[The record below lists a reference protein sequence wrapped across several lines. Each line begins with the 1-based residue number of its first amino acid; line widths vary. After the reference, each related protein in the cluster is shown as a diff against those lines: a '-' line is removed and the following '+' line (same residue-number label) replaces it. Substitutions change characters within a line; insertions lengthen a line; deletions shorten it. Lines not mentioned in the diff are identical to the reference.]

1 MVNTRPKPYVFVL
14 MPFDGEFDD
23 IYQLGIKVACEDA
36 GAYCERVD
44 EQIFSESI
52 LQRIYNQISKA
63 DIIVADMTGRNAN
76 VFYEAGYAHALGKS
90 VVLLTSNADD
100 IPFDLKHY
108 PHIVYGGSIVDLKQ
122 ELNRRISWY
131 IDNPNEQ
138 LNQSHSILEF
148 YIQGSKMHESGNVLY
163 FELPDP
169 SGFKASI
176 SIPQL
181 KFVLDIHNPSE
192 RVVSS
197 NGIEIGFILPKD
209 LGVSS
214 DAESILIPGDRR
226 LHMLRN
232 IGDFL
237 PGGWQS
243 VEFAIPSREL
253 LLHVGQQFPCTVR
266 VFAATGYSDMEFTLG
281 FQNDPTAK

>member
-90 VVLLTSNADD
+90 VVLLTHEADD
-100 IPFDLKHY
+100 IPFDLKHF
-108 PHIVYGGSIVDLKQ
+108 PHIVYEGSIIELKEQ
-122 ELNRRISWY
+122 LERRIVWH
-131 IDNPNEQ
+131 IDNPNKPMNPSYE
-138 LNQSHSILEF
+138 ILDYF
-148 YIQGSKMHESGNVLY
+148 IQGKNLSKTDVLL
-163 FELPDP
+163 FRFP
-169 SGFKASI
+169 SLTPYSPSLRFG
-176 SIPQL
+176 
-181 KFVLDIHNPSE
+181 LDIHNPSE
-192 RVVSS
+192 RPISS
-197 NGIEIGFILPKD
+197 NGIEIGFILPRD
-209 LGVSS
+209 LGLAH
-214 DAESILIPGDRR
+214 DTESITIPGGKR
-226 LHMLRN
+226 LHMLRH

-237 PGGWQS
+237 PGGWRS
-243 VEFAIPSREL
+243 VDFTIKSKWASKHIGEDI
-253 LLHVGQQFPCTVR
+253 PCTVR
-266 VFAATGYSDMEFTLG
+266 IFTETGYRDVEFNLI
-281 FQNDPTAK
+281 FEQEDASN